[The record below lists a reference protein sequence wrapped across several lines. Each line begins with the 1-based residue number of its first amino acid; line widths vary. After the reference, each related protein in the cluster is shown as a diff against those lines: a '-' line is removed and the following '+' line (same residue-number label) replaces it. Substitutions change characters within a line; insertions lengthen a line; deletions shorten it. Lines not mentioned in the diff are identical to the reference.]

1 MRKCPKC
8 GKNYSEPSAKS
19 RVDNTEICRT
29 CSEME
34 AVQVA
39 VDAGAVTPEQA
50 EQILKTLENVFVK

>member
-8 GKNYSEPSAKS
+8 GKNYSEPPAKS
-19 RVDNTEICRT
+19 RVDNTEICRA
-29 CSEME
+29 CSGRE

-50 EQILKTLENVFVK
+50 ERILETLQNVSVK